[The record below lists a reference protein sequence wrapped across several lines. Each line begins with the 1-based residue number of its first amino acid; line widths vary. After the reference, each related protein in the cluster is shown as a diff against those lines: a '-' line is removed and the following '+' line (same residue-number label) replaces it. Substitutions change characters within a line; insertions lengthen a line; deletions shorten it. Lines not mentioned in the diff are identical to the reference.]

1 MTAVGNCFKATRVK
15 AGAAGAGAGAG
26 AVAGC
31 GVDFVASV
39 GALGGF
45 DVVVFLAADP
55 TFPAGFAGVAEE
67 EADFPVAL
75 GLGGGAELDVL
86 VAVEDLAAGALVEG
100 AVGIREL
107 CWEARLIDDQRAK

>member
-1 MTAVGNCFKATRVK
+1 MTAVGNCFNATRVK

-31 GVDFVASV
+31 GVDFVVASV

-55 TFPAGFAGVAEE
+55 TFPVGFAGVAEE
-67 EADFPVAL
+67 EVDFPVAL

-100 AVGIREL
+100 AVGIVGL
-107 CWEARLIDDQRAK
+107 FGKLV